1 MYSEVNYLVT
11 AVQTITLA
19 IILGTLL
26 AIVYS
31 LRILVLLERRI
42 ARMDHHIELMTMAV
56 LKDER
61 KVLEKETRIEQ
72 LLEKALVAK
81 VVAAPKKASTKKRS
95 SSKTAT
101 KATKKKTAKKA
112 TKKASKKTA
121 KKAANKRAKK

>member
-1 MYSEVNYLVT
+1 MT

-72 LLEKALVAK
+72 LLEKALAT
-81 VVAAPKKASTKKRS
+81 PKKASTKKRS
-95 SSKTAT
+95 SAK
-101 KATKKKTAKKA
+101 KAPKKAAKKTAKK
-112 TKKASKKTA
+112 TA
-121 KKAANKRAKK
+121 KKRSKK

>member
-1 MYSEVNYLVT
+1 VNYLVT

-61 KVLEKETRIEQ
+61 RVLDKENRIEQ
-72 LLEKALVAK
+72 LLEKALVTKASSPK
-81 VVAAPKKASTKKRS
+81 TASTKARSAPKKTKAVKKTTKKS
-95 SSKTAT
+95 S
-101 KATKKKTAKKA
+101 
-112 TKKASKKTA
+112 
-121 KKAANKRAKK
+121 KRAKK

>member
-1 MYSEVNYLVT
+1 MNYLVT

-95 SSKTAT
+95 SAKTAK
-101 KATKKKTAKKA
+101 KASKKKPAKKAAKKSAKKA
-112 TKKASKKTA
+112 TKKKATKKTA
-121 KKAANKRAKK
+121 KRGKK